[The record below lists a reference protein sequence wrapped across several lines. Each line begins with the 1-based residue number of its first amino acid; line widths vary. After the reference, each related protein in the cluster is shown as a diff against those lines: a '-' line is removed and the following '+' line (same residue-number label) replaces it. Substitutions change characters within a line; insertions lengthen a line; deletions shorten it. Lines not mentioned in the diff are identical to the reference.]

1 MRCFSF
7 LVFVLASLLGSHAI
21 AQGGCE
27 HTKAV
32 EVPASSSLG
41 PARECDAGLD
51 IHIGTAQILGR
62 RHNCPLFAVYTP
74 THHKAVST
82 ADNTYAFD
90 YGSTAEV
97 LVWLDCT
104 SHSFLFFKLD
114 STCDVT
120 GTVNTSTLKL
130 MKTKGCVES
139 SVIF

>member
-74 THHKAVST
+74 THHKAVS
-82 ADNTYAFD
+82 
-90 YGSTAEV
+90 AEV